1 MPNVKY
7 IAVPC
12 DEELLKAVDA
22 SCGKSGLKRGPEVAL
37 RLRKV
42 YKIGPFAKKVLLSY
56 GLV

>member
-1 MPNVKY
+1 MANVKY

-42 YKIGPFAKKVLLSY
+42 YKIGPFAKAKEAS
-56 GLV
+56 